1 MLGIVGLISQNNI
14 IYKCTKLYNQS
25 SNNKRNIFCTAHTT
39 SARPEVRG
47 TADVGWRSLL
57 PLPFN
62 PPRTH
67 SRLYHHMCLRTD
79 GQWRTWTERRGRCV
93 AHHFCAV
100 WGEGSTV
107 CLGPR
112 AASQRSHYTNYLRL
126 GWWSTDRPL
135 PMNDVRGRGVFNRG
149 RAF

>member
-1 MLGIVGLISQNNI
+1 MPLWPSTPQNNFGSI
-14 IYKCTKLYNQS
+14 RFSEQQQFYEFENFWS
-25 SNNKRNIFCTAHTT
+25 T

-62 PPRTH
+62 PPRAH
-67 SRLYHHMCLRTD
+67 SRLYHHMCLWTD

-100 WGEGSTV
+100 WGEGSAV

-112 AASQRSHYTNYLRL
+112 SASQRSPYTNYLRL

-135 PMNDVRGRGVFNRG
+135 PMNDVSGRGVFNRG
-149 RAF
+149 WAY